1 MLCFLQE
8 IYRDDYKL
16 WVQVILRNKVRLRL
30 VYSWL
35 LEHYFLFQKLVLPEL
50 ILVYL
55 GEDSLQQR
63 Y

>member
-1 MLCFLQE
+1 MFCFLQE

-35 LEHYFLFQKLVLPEL
+35 LERYFLFQKLVLPEL

-55 GEDSLQQR
+55 GGDSLL
-63 Y
+63 

>member
-35 LEHYFLFQKLVLPEL
+35 LERYFLFQKLVLPEL

-55 GEDSLQQR
+55 GEDSLQ
-63 Y
+63 

>member
-35 LEHYFLFQKLVLPEL
+35 LERYFLFQKLVLPEL